1 MGVFASSEAAAAGDD
16 EPQFSELQCRLER
29 SGLARKQC
37 ALIVGVDFSLSN
49 ADPEHC
55 ATAAAAAADEAAARQ
70 RGSVAQAPSIVEDY
84 SRAMRAIGVTLCPFM
99 RENVIQCY
107 GFGDVE
113 CDSAV
118 EDAVF
123 SFGSDRG
130 DDEVVAAPLRTRRDL
145 QLTGAEGALQRYHEI
160 APHATLG
167 REAPSIA
174 AVLRRAA
181 DAMVLD
187 AGRVAFHALV
197 ILTAGPLLSGGSAG
211 GGERTWEDELV
222 DALRDVAKRRLPL
235 SIVVVMLSNLAEH
248 VAGSSA
254 HAARAEREEAAWA
267 CIQRV
272 QIRIADEVSATTF
285 SPPVNFVRVAPR
297 PDLRRV
303 AADALRQLP
312 EHFKSFTKAEV
323 RAAALL
329 AAPGSGSSGGAQGAS
344 DLGSCRTEAAR
355 CHPVAIVPRPAI
367 PAAQSR
373 SQRMIAWSGWRNS
386 GHRQAAPV
394 PSAPPAPPYQ

>member
-1 MGVFASSEAAAAGDD
+1 MGAFASSGEVAAAGDG
-16 EPQFSELQCRLER
+16 ETQFSELQCRLER

-49 ADPEHC
+49 VDLGMSM
-55 ATAAAAAADEAAARQ
+55 AADEAAARQ
-70 RGSVAQAPSIVEDY
+70 RRSVAHAPSIVEDY
-84 SRAMRAIGVTLCPFM
+84 GRTVRAIGATFCPFM
-99 RENVIQCY
+99 RENAIQCY
-107 GFGDVE
+107 GFGDSE

-145 QLTGAEGALQRYHEI
+145 QLTGAEGALRRYYEL

-167 REAPSIA
+167 REAPSVA
-174 AVLRRAA
+174 PLLRRAA

-187 AGRVAFHALV
+187 AGRVSFHALV

-211 GGERTWEDELV
+211 GAERAWEDELV
-222 DALRDVAKRRLPL
+222 DALRDVAKRCLPL
-235 SIVVVMLSNLAEH
+235 SVVVVMLSNLAEH
-248 VAGSSA
+248 AAGSSA

-285 SPPVNFVRVAPR
+285 SPPVNFVRAAPR
-297 PDLRRV
+297 PDLHRV

-312 EHFKSFTKAEV
+312 EHFKSFAKAEV

-329 AAPGSGSSGGAQGAS
+329 AAPGSGSGGSGSSSGGDARGAD
-344 DLGSCRTEAAR
+344 DLQRHRAEATR
-355 CHPVAIVPRPAI
+355 RHPVRDLEYRYISCDSFSLYFYI
-367 PAAQSR
+367 FL
-373 SQRMIAWSGWRNS
+373 
-386 GHRQAAPV
+386 
-394 PSAPPAPPYQ
+394 APPRTKLFSQN